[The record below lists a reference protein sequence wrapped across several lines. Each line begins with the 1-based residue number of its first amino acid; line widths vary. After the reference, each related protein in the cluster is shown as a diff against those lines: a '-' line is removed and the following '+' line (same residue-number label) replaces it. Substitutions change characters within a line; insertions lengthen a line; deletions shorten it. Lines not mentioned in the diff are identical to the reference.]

1 MHTAKAVRSQV
12 RQKGKYMEF
21 IAYVVVPSTEIRYPE
36 PRIMFAEE
44 PSVDLY
50 NETLIKLLVKT
61 DYRTTNVDIVGG
73 FALIERARVK
83 SLLYY
88 DWKNNEVVDKLS
100 EHVGATA
107 KVIEVKPEEN
117 VVRLGLELQEV

>member
-1 MHTAKAVRSQV
+1 
-12 RQKGKYMEF
+12 MEF

-36 PRIMFAEE
+36 PRIMFTEE

-61 DYRTTNVDIVGG
+61 DYHTTNIDIGGG

-107 KVIEVKPEEN
+107 KVIAVKPEEN
-117 VVRLGLELQEV
+117 VVCLGLELQEV